1 MIGVES
7 CNAKATREFN
17 EQHLQ
22 QIETSAVVFIKTALA
37 NAPMIGG
44 VVQISTFNTL
54 LFISTNLTI
63 AQEFRRTHSTG
74 LKDDIGNVHFFQYRQ
89 HKRPKLITFLSNSQ
103 QISVVH
109 LVNTNIPKVTEHCSP
124 KKVLKQVSICRG
136 QHNSPLRRTR
146 PLHFLLKQLSE
157 SDNFF
162 F

>member
-63 AQEFRRTHSTG
+63 A
-74 LKDDIGNVHFFQYRQ
+74 
-89 HKRPKLITFLSNSQ
+89 
-103 QISVVH
+103 
-109 LVNTNIPKVTEHCSP
+109 
-124 KKVLKQVSICRG
+124 
-136 QHNSPLRRTR
+136 
-146 PLHFLLKQLSE
+146 
-157 SDNFF
+157 
-162 F
+162 